1 MATTVKSMATSGV
14 DGFMVEIEA
23 STIRGQQQ
31 SMSIIGLPDQAV
43 KEAGERIQAAIES
56 CGYDIPKD
64 KTIISLAPSDKKK
77 RGSHFDL
84 GMIIALLFQTDQ
96 IHPKNLADYAFIGEL
111 SLDGRIRPCNGIL
124 SMVTEARKC
133 GMKAVVVPY
142 ANKGEASSVSGI
154 EVCPVKTLPDTVR
167 FLEGRFDLDKQ
178 DAPKKEDESMKAE
191 LKTGGLSTVKV
202 LPGDSSKQAYNISE
216 SGKKIENREP
226 GEVHNALDFADVKG
240 QDELIE
246 AIVLGAAGGHN
257 ILMLGEPGCGK
268 TMIAQRIPTI
278 LPQMTEK
285 ESLEV
290 TKIHSISGLLDAG
303 SGLMTER
310 PFRAPHHNV
319 SLNALIGGGSYA
331 QPGEVSLAHNGVL
344 FLDELAEFSRS
355 TLDALRQPMEDKRVT
370 ISRVNGTNS
379 YPANFMFVAA
389 MNPCPCGY
397 YPSKKCR
404 CTDYEIIHYRGKISG
419 PILERI
425 DIQKSVAHVDYF
437 ELNEKTGGSTSAE
450 LRARVEM
457 ARQIQQERFKDTPE
471 VSCNAQMTTNMIQ
484 KYCKLDEESTQVLK
498 KASEKYGYS
507 ARVIHKLL
515 RLARTSADLDGA
527 ENIRQEDVAR
537 VLSCRDL
544 DVSSSQMYTV

>member
-1 MATTVKSMATSGV
+1 MAITVKSMATSGV

-31 SMSIIGLPDQAV
+31 AMSIIGLPDQAI

-56 CGYDIPKD
+56 CGYDLPKD
-64 KTIISLAPSDKKK
+64 KTIISLAPGDKKK

-96 IHPKNLADYAFIGEL
+96 ISPKNLSDYAFIGEL
-111 SLDGRIRPCNGIL
+111 ALDGRIRPCNGVL

-133 GMKAVVVPY
+133 GVKSVVVPY
-142 ANKGEASSVSGI
+142 ENRQEAASVLGI
-154 EVCPVKTLPDTVR
+154 NVCPVKSLPDTIS
-167 FLEGRFDLDKQ
+167 FLEGRLDLLKQ
-178 DAPKKEDESMKAE
+178 DESE
-191 LKTGGLSTVKV
+191 
-202 LPGDSSKQAYNISE
+202 N
-216 SGKKIENREP
+216 GKKTDRV
-226 GEVHNALDFADVKG
+226 GTSVGHACNANNADKSDDSFNYDIDFSDVKG

-257 ILMLGEPGCGK
+257 ILMMGEPGCGK

-278 LPQMTEK
+278 LPKMSEK

-303 SGLMTER
+303 AGLLKCR

-437 ELNEKTGGSTSAE
+437 ELNEKKSIYTSSE
-450 LRARVEM
+450 LRGRVEQ
-457 ARQIQQERFKDTPE
+457 ARMIQQERFKNDKD
-471 VSCNAQMTTNMIQ
+471 VNCNAQMTTTMIQ
-484 KYCKLDEESTQVLK
+484 KYCKLDDECTQILK
-498 KASEKYGYS
+498 KASERYGYS

-515 RLARTSADLDGA
+515 RLARTSADLDGS
-527 ENIRQEDVAR
+527 ENIRKEDIIR
-537 VLSCRDL
+537 VLNCRDL
-544 DVSSSQMYTV
+544 DVSSSQMYAVT

>member
-1 MATTVKSMATSGV
+1 MATVVKSMATSGV

-31 SMSIIGLPDQAV
+31 SMSIIGLPDQAI

-56 CGYDIPKD
+56 CGYDFPKD
-64 KTIISLAPSDKKK
+64 KSIISLAPGDKKK

-96 IHPKNLADYAFIGEL
+96 ISPKNLGEYAFIGEL
-111 SLDGRIRPCNGIL
+111 ALDGRIRPCNGIL
-124 SMVTEARKC
+124 SMITEAKKC
-133 GMKAVVVPY
+133 GIRSVVVPFE
-142 ANKGEASSVSGI
+142 NRNEASTVSGI
-154 EVCPVKTLPDTVR
+154 RICPVKTLPDTVR
-167 FLEGRFDLDKQ
+167 FLEGRLDL
-178 DAPKKEDESMKAE
+178 
-191 LKTGGLSTVKV
+191 
-202 LPGDSSKQAYNISE
+202 SKQEEGDAEDKRMTAEILAASDRQIQNVS
-216 SGKKIENREP
+216 RA
-226 GEVHNALDFADVKG
+226 VDFSDVKG

-278 LPQMTEK
+278 LPRMTEK

-303 SGLMTER
+303 TGLLKMR

-344 FLDELAEFSRS
+344 FLDELAEFSKS

-437 ELNEKTGGSTSAE
+437 ELNNTKGSYSSEGLREQVEK
-450 LRARVEM
+450 ARM
-457 ARQIQQERFKDTPE
+457 IQQERFQNDKE
-471 VSCNAQMTTNMIQ
+471 VNCNAQMTTTMIQ
-484 KYCKLDEESTQVLK
+484 KYCKLDDECTQILK
-498 KASEKYGYS
+498 NASEKYEYS

-515 RLARTSADLDGA
+515 RLARTSADLDNA
-527 ENIRQEDVAR
+527 ENIRREDIIR
-537 VLSCRDL
+537 VLNCRDL
-544 DVSSSQMYTV
+544 DVSNSRMYAIT

>member
-1 MATTVKSMATSGV
+1 MAITVKSMATSGV

-31 SMSIIGLPDQAV
+31 SLSIIGLPDQAI

-56 CGYDIPKD
+56 CGYDFPKD
-64 KTIISLAPSDKKK
+64 KSIISLAPGDKKK

-96 IHPKNLADYAFIGEL
+96 ISPKNLSDYAFIGEL
-111 SLDGRIRPCNGIL
+111 ALDGRIRPCNGVL

-133 GMKAVVVPY
+133 GVRSVVVPY
-142 ANKGEASSVSGI
+142 ENRQEAASVSGI
-154 EVCPVKTLPDTVR
+154 NVCPVKSLPDTIR
-167 FLEGRFDLDKQ
+167 FLEGRLDLSKQ
-178 DAPKKEDESMKAE
+178 DED
-191 LKTGGLSTVKV
+191 G
-202 LPGDSSKQAYNISE
+202 N
-216 SGKKIENREP
+216 GKKAD
-226 GEVHNALDFADVKG
+226 GALSAHSGNANNTDRTDDPYDCDIDFSDVKG

-257 ILMLGEPGCGK
+257 ILMIGEPGCGK
-268 TMIAQRIPTI
+268 TMIAHRIPTI
-278 LPQMTEK
+278 LPRMTEK

-303 SGLMTER
+303 TGLLKMR

-397 YPSKKCR
+397 YPSNKCR

-425 DIQKSVAHVDYF
+425 DIQKSVAHVDFF
-437 ELNEKTGGSTSAE
+437 ELGDKKSAYSSE
-450 LRARVEM
+450 QLRERVEK
-457 ARQIQQERFKDTPE
+457 ARKIQQERFKNDAQIN
-471 VSCNAQMTTNMIQ
+471 CNAQMTTTMIQ
-484 KYCKLDEESTQVLK
+484 KHCKLDEECTKLLK
-498 KASEKYGYS
+498 NASEKYGYS

-527 ENIRQEDVAR
+527 DNIRREDITR
-537 VLSCRDL
+537 VLGCRDL
-544 DVSSSQMYTV
+544 DVSSSQMYAIA

>member
-1 MATTVKSMATSGV
+1 MAITVKSMATSGV

-31 SMSIIGLPDQAV
+31 SLSIIGLPDQAI

-56 CGYDIPKD
+56 CGYDFPKD
-64 KTIISLAPSDKKK
+64 KSILSLAPGDKKK

-96 IHPKNLADYAFIGEL
+96 ISPKNLSDYAFIGEL
-111 SLDGRIRPCNGIL
+111 ALDGRIRPCTGVL

-133 GMKAVVVPY
+133 GVTAVVVPY
-142 ANKGEASSVSGI
+142 ENRQEAESVSGI
-154 EVCPVKTLPDTVR
+154 KVCPVQTLQDTVR
-167 FLEGRFDLDKQ
+167 FLEGRLDL
-178 DAPKKEDESMKAE
+178 
-191 LKTGGLSTVKV
+191 
-202 LPGDSSKQAYNISE
+202 SKQQTKDDCSNNNHGMKGISSEIAGGYSKSDENVE
-216 SGKKIENREP
+216 SLN
-226 GEVHNALDFADVKG
+226 NDMDFSDVKG

-278 LPQMTEK
+278 LPRMTEK

-290 TKIHSISGLLDAG
+290 TKIHSISGILDAG
-303 SGLMTER
+303 TGLLKMR

-425 DIQKSVAHVDYF
+425 DIQKSVAHVDFF
-437 ELNEKTGGSTSAE
+437 ELGEKKSNYSSE
-450 LRARVEM
+450 QLRERVEK
-457 ARQIQQERFKDTPE
+457 ARLIQQDRFKDDAQ
-471 VSCNAQMTTNMIQ
+471 VNCNAQMTTTMIQ
-484 KYCKLDEESTQVLK
+484 KYCKLDEECTRILK
-498 KASEKYGYS
+498 NASEKYGYS

-527 ENIRQEDVAR
+527 ENIRREDITR
-537 VLSCRDL
+537 VLGCRDL
-544 DVSSSQMYTV
+544 DVSSSQMYAIA

>member
-1 MATTVKSMATSGV
+1 MEEMATVVKSMATSGV

-23 STIRGQQQ
+23 SIIRGQQQ
-31 SMSIIGLPDQAV
+31 AVSIIGLGDQAV
-43 KEAGERIQAAIES
+43 KEAGERMQAAIES

-64 KTIISLAPSDKKK
+64 KVIISLAPGDRRKK
-77 RGSHFDL
+77 GSHFDL
-84 GMIIALLFQTDQ
+84 GMTIALLFQSDQ
-96 IHPKNLADYAFIGEL
+96 ISPKNLGDYAFIGEL
-111 SLDGRIRPCNGIL
+111 SLDGRVRPCHGVL

-133 GMKAVVVPY
+133 GVRAVVLPY
-142 ANKGEASSVSGI
+142 ENRGEASTLSGI
-154 EVCPVKTLPDTVR
+154 RICPVQSLQDTIR
-167 FLEGRFDLDKQ
+167 FLEGRLDLDRQ
-178 DAPKKEDESMKAE
+178 ALSADEEDRQISAEIRGGSSLIKE
-191 LKTGGLSTVKV
+191 
-202 LPGDSSKQAYNISE
+202 
-216 SGKKIENREP
+216 
-226 GEVHNALDFADVKG
+226 LDFSEVRG
-240 QDELIE
+240 QEELIE

-257 ILMLGEPGCGK
+257 ILMIGSPGCGK

-278 LPQMTEK
+278 LPRMTEK
-285 ESLEV
+285 ESLES
-290 TKIHSISGLLDAG
+290 TKIHSIAGLLEANAG
-303 SGLMTER
+303 LLKER

-355 TLDALRQPMEDKRVT
+355 TLDALRQPMEDKRIT

-397 YPSKKCR
+397 FPSKRCR

-425 DIQKSVAHVDYF
+425 DIQKDVAQVDYF
-437 ELNEKTGGSTSAE
+437 ELSGKENGTSSAQ
-450 LRARVEM
+450 LRSRVEK
-457 ARQIQQERFKDTPE
+457 ARKIQQERFRNDPA
-471 VSCNAQMTTNMIQ
+471 VSCNAQMNTGMIQ
-484 KYCKLDEESTQVLK
+484 KYCVLDDECTQVLK
-498 KASEKYGYS
+498 NASEKYGYS

-515 RLARTSADLDGA
+515 RMARTSADLDGA
-527 ENIRQEDVAR
+527 ARIRREDIVR

-544 DVSSSQMYTV
+544 DVSSSRMYTIK

>member
-1 MATTVKSMATSGV
+1 MAIVVKSMATSGV
-14 DGFMVEIEA
+14 DGYMVEIEA

-31 SMSIIGLPDQAV
+31 MLSIIGLPDQAI

-56 CGYDIPKD
+56 CGYDFPKD
-64 KTIISLAPSDKKK
+64 KAIISLAPGDKKK

-96 IHPKNLADYAFIGEL
+96 IAPKNLAEYAFIGEL
-111 SLDGRIRPCNGIL
+111 SLDGRIRPCNGVL

-133 GMKAVVVPY
+133 GVKAVVVPY
-142 ANKGEASSVSGI
+142 ENRQEAVSVSGI
-154 EVCPVKTLPDTVR
+154 RVYAVKNLPDTIR
-167 FLEGRFDLDKQ
+167 FLEGKLDLDKAYEEI
-178 DAPKKEDESMKAE
+178 DIKISNGTLENTWIPTNAE
-191 LKTGGLSTVKV
+191 NTDDIVKS
-202 LPGDSSKQAYNISE
+202 D
-216 SGKKIENREP
+216 
-226 GEVHNALDFADVKG
+226 LDFSDVKG

-278 LPQMTEK
+278 LPRMTEK

-303 SGLMTER
+303 AGLLKMR

-437 ELNEKTGGSTSAE
+437 ELSEKKSGYTSAE
-450 LRARVEM
+450 LRSRVEK
-457 ARQIQQERFKDTPE
+457 ARAIQQERFKEDRQ
-471 VSCNAQMTTNMIQ
+471 VNCNAQMTTTMIQ
-484 KYCKLDEESTQVLK
+484 KYCKLDGECTQILK
-498 KASEKYGYS
+498 NASEKYGYS

-527 ENIRQEDVAR
+527 ENIRREDIVR
-537 VLSCRDL
+537 VLKCRDL
-544 DVSSSQMYTV
+544 DVSSSQMYAIT

>member
-1 MATTVKSMATSGV
+1 MSIVVKSMATSGV

-23 STIRGQQQ
+23 SNIKGQQQ
-31 SMSIIGLPDQAV
+31 MFSIIGLPDQAV
-43 KEAGERIQAAIES
+43 KEAGERIQAALMT
-56 CGYDIPKD
+56 CGYDIPRD
-64 KTIISLAPSDKKK
+64 KVIISLAPGDKRK
-77 RGSHFDL
+77 RGTHFDL
-84 GMIIALLFQTDQ
+84 GMIIALLYQTDQ
-96 IHPKNLADYAFIGEL
+96 IAPKNLSDYAFIGEL
-111 SLDGRIRPCNGIL
+111 ALDGRLRPCNGVL

-133 GMKAVVVPY
+133 GVKAVVLP
-142 ANKGEASSVSGI
+142 AENAQEASCVSGI
-154 EVCPVKTLPDTVR
+154 RICPVNSLPDTVR
-167 FLEGRFDLDKQ
+167 FLEGRPLSEEQPKMPFPAIEVSEKHVAQ
-178 DAPKKEDESMKAE
+178 DNG
-191 LKTGGLSTVKV
+191 T
-202 LPGDSSKQAYNISE
+202 
-216 SGKKIENREP
+216 
-226 GEVHNALDFADVKG
+226 LDFSDVRG
-240 QDELIE
+240 QEELLQ

-257 ILMLGEPGCGK
+257 VLMIGGPGCGK

-278 LPQMTEK
+278 LPTMTEK

-290 TKIHSISGLLDAG
+290 TKIHSISGLLEPG

-319 SLNALIGGGSYA
+319 SLNALIGGGCYA

-404 CTDYEIIHYRGKISG
+404 CTDYEIIRYRGKISG

-425 DIQKSVAHVDYF
+425 DIQKNVAPVDYF
-437 ELNEKTGGSTSAE
+437 DLEGEKSSYTSKE
-450 LRARVEM
+450 LRERVEK
-457 ARQIQQERFKDTPE
+457 ARAIQQERFKFDDA
-471 VSCNAQMTTNMIQ
+471 VNCNAQMTTTMIQ
-484 KYCKLDEESTQVLK
+484 KYCKLDNECTRILK
-498 KASEKYGYS
+498 NASEEAGFS

-515 RLARTSADLDGA
+515 RLARTSADLDGS
-527 ENIRQEDVAR
+527 ERIRKEDIIR
-537 VLSCRDL
+537 VLGCRDL
-544 DVSSSQMYTV
+544 DTSTSKMYFIK

>member
-1 MATTVKSMATSGV
+1 MAIVVKSMATTGV

-23 STIRGQQQ
+23 STIRGHQQG
-31 SMSIIGLPDQAV
+31 MFIIGLPDQSI

-64 KTIISLAPSDKKK
+64 KCIISLAPGDKKK

-96 IHPKNLADYAFIGEL
+96 ISPKNLADYAFIGEL
-111 SLDGRIRPCNGIL
+111 ALDGRIRPCNGVL

-133 GMKAVVVPY
+133 GVKSVVVPY
-142 ANKGEASSVSGI
+142 ENRQEASSVTGI
-154 EVCPVKTLPDTVR
+154 NVCPVRNLPDTIR
-167 FLEGRFDLDKQ
+167 FLEGKLDLAKQ
-178 DAPKKEDESMKAE
+178 NEKSNA
-191 LKTGGLSTVKV
+191 GGNRNAVNVK
-202 LPGDSSKQAYNISE
+202 GGAQNCSDISSE
-216 SGKKIENREP
+216 SVNDM
-226 GEVHNALDFADVKG
+226 DFSDVKG

-278 LPQMTEK
+278 LPQMTER

-303 SGLMTER
+303 AGLVKMR

-355 TLDALRQPMEDKRVT
+355 TLDALRQPMEDKKVT

-397 YPSKKCR
+397 YPSNKCR

-437 ELNEKTGGSTSAE
+437 ELSEKTGGYTSAD
-450 LRARVEM
+450 LRKQVENARK
-457 ARQIQQERFKDTPE
+457 IQQERFRDDKQ
-471 VSCNAQMTTNMIQ
+471 VSCNAQMTTTMIQ
-484 KYCKLDEESTQVLK
+484 RYCKLDDECTGMLK
-498 KASEKYGYS
+498 SASDKYGYS

-515 RLARTSADLDGA
+515 RLARTSADLDSS
-527 ENIRQEDVAR
+527 ENIRKEDIIR
-537 VLSCRDL
+537 VLRCRDM
-544 DVSSSQMYTV
+544 DVSSSKMYAIT

>member
-1 MATTVKSMATSGV
+1 MAITVKSMATSGV

-31 SMSIIGLPDQAV
+31 SLSIIGLPDQAI

-56 CGYDIPKD
+56 CGYDFPKD
-64 KTIISLAPSDKKK
+64 KSIISLAPGDKKK

-96 IHPKNLADYAFIGEL
+96 ISPRSLSDYAFIGEL
-111 SLDGRIRPCNGIL
+111 ALDGRIRPCTGVL

-133 GMKAVVVPY
+133 GVKAVVVPY
-142 ANKGEASSVSGI
+142 ENRQEAGDGYSNSG
-154 EVCPVKTLPDTVR
+154 
-167 FLEGRFDLDKQ
+167 
-178 DAPKKEDESMKAE
+178 KEDI
-191 LKTGGLSTVKV
+191 LSDAVGISVKME
-202 LPGDSSKQAYNISE
+202 GNGQSINSDI
-216 SGKKIENREP
+216 
-226 GEVHNALDFADVKG
+226 DFSDVKG

-278 LPQMTEK
+278 LPQMSEK

-303 SGLMTER
+303 TGLLKMR

-319 SLNALIGGGSYA
+319 SLNALIGGGAYA

-437 ELNEKTGGSTSAE
+437 ELNKKKSSFSSAE
-450 LRARVEM
+450 LREQVEKTRM
-457 ARQIQQERFKDTPE
+457 IQQERFKNDKE
-471 VSCNAQMTTNMIQ
+471 VNCNAQMTTTMIQ
-484 KYCKLDEESTQVLK
+484 KYCKLDEECTQILK
-498 KASEKYGYS
+498 NASEKYGYS

-515 RLARTSADLDGA
+515 RLARTSADIDSA
-527 ENIRQEDVAR
+527 ENIRREDIIR
-537 VLSCRDL
+537 VLGCRDL
-544 DVSSSQMYTV
+544 DVSSSRMYAIT

>member
-1 MATTVKSMATSGV
+1 MATVVKSMATSGV

-23 STIRGQQQ
+23 STIRGAQQM
-31 SMSIIGLPDQAV
+31 MSIIGLPDQAI

-56 CGYDIPKD
+56 CGYDMPKD
-64 KTIISLAPSDKKK
+64 KVILSLAPGDKKK

-84 GMIIALLFQTDQ
+84 GMIIALLFQTNQ
-96 IHPKNLADYAFIGEL
+96 ITPKDLADYAFIGEL

-133 GMKAVVVPY
+133 GVKAVIVPY
-142 ANKGEASSVSGI
+142 DNRKEASTVSGI
-154 EVCPVKTLPDTVR
+154 RVCPVGSLADTIR
-167 FLEGRFDLDKQ
+167 TLEGR
-178 DAPKKEDESMKAE
+178 PVYIEEEKELTYD
-191 LKTGGLSTVKV
+191 T
-202 LPGDSSKQAYNISE
+202 
-216 SGKKIENREP
+216 GKKQPLESASSEDS
-226 GEVHNALDFADVKG
+226 LDFSDVKG
-240 QDELIE
+240 QDELID

-257 ILMLGEPGCGK
+257 ILMIGEPGCGK

-278 LPQMTEK
+278 LPRMTEK
-285 ESLEV
+285 EALEI
-290 TKIHSISGLLDAG
+290 TKIHSIAGLLDAK
-303 SGLMTER
+303 SGLMKNR

-331 QPGEVSLAHNGVL
+331 QPGEVSLSHNGVL

-379 YPANFMFVAA
+379 YPASFMFVAA

-404 CTDYEIIHYRGKISG
+404 CTDYEIIHYRSKISG

-425 DIQKSVAHVDYF
+425 DIQKEVAQVDF
-437 ELNEKTGGSTSAE
+437 FDLNEKKSTFTSKQLLE
-450 LRARVEM
+450 KVEKAR
-457 ARQIQQERFKDTPE
+457 RIQQERFKNDLG
-471 VSCNAQMTTNMIQ
+471 VNCNAQMTTTMIQ
-484 KYCKLDEESTQVLK
+484 KYCKLDEACTEKLK
-498 KASEKYGYS
+498 KASEQYGYS

-527 ENIRQEDVAR
+527 ENIRLEDIGR
-537 VLSCRDL
+537 VLGCRDL
-544 DVSSSQMYTV
+544 DVSTHRMYAIT